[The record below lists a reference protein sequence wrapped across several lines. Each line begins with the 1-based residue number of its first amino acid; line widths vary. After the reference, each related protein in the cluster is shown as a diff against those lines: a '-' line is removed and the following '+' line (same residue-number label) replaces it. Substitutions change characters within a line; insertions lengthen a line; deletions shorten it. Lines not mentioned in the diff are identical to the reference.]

1 MAWIETTL
9 GDLVTLQRGFD
20 LPNKDRIPGEVPVL
34 SAGEKLSSHNEAKVS
49 GPGFVIGRSSNLG
62 VPRWSDEDFW
72 PLNTTL
78 FAKDFKGN
86 NPRWL
91 FYLFQTLDLTG
102 FNSGTAQAS
111 LNRNYI
117 SGFKVTAPSR
127 PEQDRIVGVL
137 GALDDKIAAN
147 NEVVQRAKTLSTAF
161 VGIDFE
167 DSSRTSLKDVTSLIS
182 RGVTPRYDDAG
193 GYTVLN
199 QKCIRDSRV
208 NVALSR
214 TMKSLPKSPEKILRK
229 NDVLVNSTGQGTLGR
244 IARWISPDPN
254 VAVDTHV
261 SIIRFNPDLT
271 DPAFAGTIL
280 STMERLVEDLAE
292 GSTGQ
297 TELKRDLLGRLE
309 LNLPPLEK
317 QRQVGQKI
325 TFLDEFCHAR
335 AEENTVLAS
344 TRDELLPLLMNGKI
358 TVREA
363 KQEAAAAGAS
373 VPTEESEA

>member
-20 LPNKDRIPGEVPVL
+20 LPTKDRIPGEVPVL

-117 SGFKVTAPSR
+117 SGFKVTAPGR

-137 GALDDKIAAN
+137 GSLDDKIAAN
-147 NEVVQRAKTLSTAF
+147 LAIIQHANALATSFVAAKH
-161 VGIDFE
+161 GE
-167 DSSRTSLKDVTSLIS
+167 SSRASLKALTTIIS

-193 GYTVLN
+193 GYVVLN
-199 QKCIRDSRV
+199 QRCIRDSRV
-208 NVALSR
+208 NIAYAR
-214 TMKSLPKSPEKILRK
+214 TMKSLPKNREKVLRK
-229 NDVLVNSTGQGTLGR
+229 DDVLVNSTGQGTLGR
-244 IARWISPDPN
+244 VARWISTAPDTS
-254 VAVDTHV
+254 VDTHV
-261 SIIRFNPDLT
+261 SIVRFNPDLA
-271 DPAFAGTIL
+271 DPAFAGTVL
-280 STMERLVEDLAE
+280 STMQRQVEDLAE

-297 TELKRDLLGRLE
+297 TELKRDLLGGLE

-317 QRQVGQKI
+317 QREVGQQLRI
-325 TFLDEFCHAR
+325 LDDLSRAR
-335 AEENTVLAS
+335 LEENQALAKI
-344 TRDELLPLLMNGKI
+344 RDELLPLLMDGKI

-363 KQEAAAAGAS
+363 GQEATAAGARIPS
-373 VPTEESEA
+373 KEIEV